1 MNSPKDKT
9 LEFGYGQVKS
19 QVETLTEKIPITE
32 GSGARGSV
40 DLDSLTNFPPTF
52 KSLEFFK
59 YDGTGDPCTH
69 LRMFCRKIAPY
80 GDNHP
85 LPDFP

>member
-1 MNSPKDKT
+1 MNPPRDKT
-9 LEFGYGQVKS
+9 SESSYGQVKS
-19 QVETLTEKIPITE
+19 QLESLTEKIYIIE
-32 GSGARGSV
+32 VSRARGSV
-40 DLDSLTNFPPTF
+40 DLDSLTNFPPKF
-52 KSLEFFK
+52 KSLEFVK